1 MSDVARERLEQ
12 LAAELLVAL
21 PGLNGVPLLLF
32 LVGTGGQ
39 IYAVSRMQAGS
50 QTTRPA
56 QTHTTGTR
64 YSSNARSD
72 VRIVSPSSS
81 ACTMS
86 SRSKGSGW

>member
-39 IYAVSRMQAGS
+39 IYAVSRM
-50 QTTRPA
+50 
-56 QTHTTGTR
+56 
-64 YSSNARSD
+64 
-72 VRIVSPSSS
+72 
-81 ACTMS
+81 
-86 SRSKGSGW
+86 